1 MSSILTNSSAMVA
14 LQTLRG
20 INSNLTMTQSE
31 IATGKSV
38 ASAKD
43 NAAIWAI
50 SKVMESDVNGF
61 KAISASL
68 SLGESSVAVARQ
80 TAESVSDLLTDMK
93 GAIVAAQ
100 EENVDRS
107 KIQAD
112 INAMRDQITSIV
124 NAAQINGLNLV
135 QGTANASILGSLD
148 RSSDGSVTANSIEVA
163 RQDLTSSAGVY
174 GSGTDLS
181 PNAVVSDTAADALS
195 NAGNTAVLTVAT
207 GADFSAATASFTV
220 GGVTVSF
227 AAGELGTGDQDAAAG
242 IIAGRINA
250 LGIEGVSAS
259 ATGADVTLTST
270 RAFEG
275 VQVTV
280 GGLGGAAAGTEIT
293 AVNGAAPA
301 GTNSATDSTIAERAE
316 NVTFSNAASVAE
328 GDGYRVTFGGEQFTY
343 VAGPGETFE
352 DVAKGLQAAIGGTG
366 LEGITSQVTT
376 DANGNFVLK
385 IDNSSAT
392 TMTLAAIGNADGEA
406 SGGLFGLDG
415 IDVTTDAGAEAA
427 LANIETFI
435 DTAIDSAAAFGSDQG
450 RIELQSTFV
459 SKLTDSLRMGIG
471 SLVDADMEEA
481 SARLQALQVQQQ
493 LGIQS
498 LSIANQAPQSILSLF
513 R

>member
-20 INSNLTMTQSE
+20 INQNLTMTQSE

-61 KAISASL
+61 RAISASL
-68 SLGESSVAVARQ
+68 SLGESSVSVARQ

-93 GAIVAAQ
+93 GKIVAAQ

-135 QGTANASILGSLD
+135 QGTENASILGSLD
-148 RSSDGSVTANSIEVA
+148 RASDGSVTANSIDVS

-174 GSGTDLS
+174 GSGTVLS
-181 PNAVVSDTAADALS
+181 PNATVSDTATGALS

-250 LGIEGVSAS
+250 LGIDGVTASAS
-259 ATGADVTLTST
+259 SAEVTLTST

-280 GGLGGAAAGTEIT
+280 GSLGGAASGTEIT
-293 AVNGAAPA
+293 NVNGAAPS

-316 NVTFSNAASVAE
+316 TVTFSNAASVNE

-352 DVAKGLQAAIGGTG
+352 DVARGLQAAIGGTS
-366 LEGITSQVTT
+366 LDGITTQVTT
-376 DANGNFVLK
+376 DANGNSILK

-392 TMTLAAIGNADGEA
+392 AMTLAAVGNAGGEA

-435 DTAIDSAAAFGSDQG
+435 DTAIDAAAAFGSDQG
-450 RIELQSTFV
+450 RIELQSTFI
-459 SKLTDSLRMGIG
+459 SQLTDSLRMGIG

>member
-20 INSNLTMTQSE
+20 ISSNLTQTQSE

-68 SLGESSVAVARQ
+68 SLGESSVSVARQ
-80 TAESVSDLLTDMK
+80 TAESVSDLLTDLK

-124 NAAQINGLNLV
+124 NAAQINGMNLV
-135 QGTANASILGSLD
+135 QGTETASILGSLD
-148 RSSDGSVTANSIEVA
+148 RASDGSVTASKIDVS
-163 RQDLTSSAGVY
+163 RQDLTSSTGVY

-181 PNAVVSDTAADALS
+181 PNAVVSDTGANALNS
-195 NAGNTAVLTVAT
+195 NGNTAVITVAAAT
-207 GADFSAATASFTV
+207 DFSSATATFTI
-220 GGVTVSF
+220 GGVTVNF
-227 AAGELGTGDQDAAAG
+227 EAGELGDDNQDEAAA
-242 IIAGRINA
+242 IIAGRVNA
-250 LGIEGVSAS
+250 LGIEGVTAS
-259 ATGADVTLTST
+259 STGADVTLTSA

-280 GGLGGAAAGTEIT
+280 SGLGGVATGTQIT
-293 AVNGAAPA
+293 AVNGAAPT
-301 GTNSATDSTIAERAE
+301 GDNTATDSTIAERAE
-316 NVTFSNAASVAE
+316 SVTFSKTAVISE
-328 GDGYRVTFGGEQFTY
+328 GDGYRVTFAGAQFTY
-343 VAGPGETFE
+343 VAGPDKTFE
-352 DVAKGLQAAIGGTG
+352 DIAKGLQAAIGGAG
-366 LEGITSQVTT
+366 LEGVTT
-376 DANGNFVLK
+376 KVATDADGNFALK

-392 TMTLAAIGNADGEA
+392 DMTLAVIGNAGGEA
-406 SGGLFGLDG
+406 SGGLFGIDG
-415 IDVTTDAGAEAA
+415 IDVTTDAGAAAA

-435 DTAIDSAAAFGSDQG
+435 DTAIDAAAAFGSDQG
-450 RIELQSTFV
+450 RIELQSTFI

-513 R
+513 Q